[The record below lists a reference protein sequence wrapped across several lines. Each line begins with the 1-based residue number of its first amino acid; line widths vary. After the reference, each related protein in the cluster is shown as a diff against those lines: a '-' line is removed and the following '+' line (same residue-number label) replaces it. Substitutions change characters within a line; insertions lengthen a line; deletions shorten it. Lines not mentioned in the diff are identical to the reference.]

1 MTEMFH
7 EIRRGGILV
16 AVPEAELGR
25 EMGDALAAA
34 GFNVH
39 PMPDVEELVAL
50 VASALDGSNRLVLPE
65 VFVVDDRFLHVVGVD
80 LKAALEAI
88 GCGDGL
94 IVIVSGDWPDN
105 VPHEPFED
113 VSCLHRPFPMAL
125 FVEEVA
131 SLATPVSM
139 RAPPLKHCSRMA

>member
-16 AVPEAELGR
+16 AVPEEDLGR
-25 EMGDALAAA
+25 EMGNALSNA

-39 PMPDVEELVAL
+39 PMQSVDDLTAL
-50 VASALDGSNRLVLPE
+50 VGSALNGTNRLILPE
-65 VFVVDDRFLHVVGVD
+65 VFVVDDRFLHAVGVD

-88 GCGDGL
+88 GCADGL
-94 IVIVSGDWPDN
+94 IVIVSGDWPDGS
-105 VPHEPFED
+105 PQEPFDD
-113 VSCLHRPFPMAL
+113 VCCLHRPFPMAL

-139 RAPPLKHCSRMA
+139 RAPPLRSCSN